1 MESIAT
7 LLVGSAVLI
16 MAVAAAATI
25 WQLVAGLPTRGMRSD
40 WYVLLAFIGCF
51 IGGYLYYLINSRDS
65 YASVPDLIAPAMFFM
80 GAGFVALVARI
91 MLRTARELL
100 RVSSLEAESA
110 TDPLTGM
117 KNRRAFDQCWKVELA
132 RAKRFGIPLSLLVI
146 DVDHFKGVN
155 DTYGHAV
162 GDQVLTRV
170 GQLICGCLRISDVAA
185 RYGGEEFA
193 VIAPHTA
200 ANMAVLVADRV
211 RAAVQRDA
219 CHVLPQHGSGQSITV
234 SIGVAGSDGLAL
246 RSERMFERADEA
258 LYEAKRAGRNRVAS
272 AAPVN
277 AAPPEEF
284 GMLLPTPAH

>member
-146 DVDHFKGVN
+146 DIDHFKAVN
-155 DTYGHAV
+155 DTYGHAI

-193 VIAPHTA
+193 VLLPDTSRLGAF
-200 ANMAVLVADRV
+200 VVAERIRRRIEDRFARGRSV
-211 RAAVQRDA
+211 V
-219 CHVLPQHGSGQSITV
+219 TV
-234 SIGVAGSDGLAL
+234 SGGIAVFPDDAGTMDELHAFTQRAL
-246 RSERMFERADEA
+246 D
-258 LYEAKRAGRNRVAS
+258 
-272 AAPVN
+272 AATSSRPVMW
-277 AAPPEEF
+277 AAEVP
-284 GMLLPTPAH
+284 H